1 MGLKIILRDTTSQ
14 VVPNK
19 IDVLFYAAAATTAIA
34 GIIHLVLGIP
44 SNNQNSQI
52 LFVVGGIAQIFWV
65 IPTIRK
71 WGNVWNLVGI
81 GGTGVFVAIWVITR
95 IPENFITGRGG
106 RISENGILT
115 EVFQI
120 AFIAIMIAILVLSKR
135 N

>member
-1 MGLKIILRDTTSQ
+1 M
-14 VVPNK
+14 PNK
-19 IDVLFYAAAATTAIA
+19 IDILFYAAAATTAIA
-34 GIIHLVLGIP
+34 GIIHLILGIP

-71 WGNVWNLVGI
+71 WGNSWNLVGI
-81 GGTGVFVAIWVITR
+81 GGTGVFVAIWIITR

-106 RISENGILT
+106 RINENGILT

-120 AFIAIMIAILVLSKR
+120 AFIAIMITIIVLSKR
-135 N
+135 NQLQNKS